1 MARVAEHNFAA
12 LQQNWMIVG
21 RESGESGV
29 HRQRPKCGADV
40 IEPGS
45 LNQSKAR
52 MSGRQAAKQRD
63 KSRTEEQ

>member
-1 MARVAEHNFAA
+1 MTRVAEHSFAA
-12 LQQNWMIVG
+12 LQQNWLIEG
-21 RESGESGV
+21 RISGESSV
-29 HRQRPKCGADV
+29 HRQRPKCRADV

-52 MSGRQAAKQRD
+52 VSDRQTAEQRD